1 MSTDPRKAIAES
13 RMTAMQI
20 TVVGITILLNALDGF
35 DVLSISFA
43 SPGIAAEWGINRAA
57 LGIVL
62 SMELAGMAVGSVLIG
77 RLADVIGRRNTLLG
91 CCSVMFVGMLMAS
104 TATGIVSLSIW
115 RVLTGLGIGGM
126 LAAINAVAAEFSSA
140 KRKHLCVS
148 LMAIGYPVGAVVGGS
163 IAAQLLETYDWRSVF
178 YLGAALTAMCIPLIW
193 FLVPESVH
201 WLADKRPA
209 NALERINRTLKKI
222 GHATVTAVPPATEE
236 EKRASASGIFSPA
249 FLTTTL
255 IVTTAYFLH
264 ITTFYFVI
272 KWIPKIVVDM
282 GFVASSAAGVL
293 VWANVGGALGGATL
307 GFLTLKFNVKRITVF
322 TLAVS
327 TIMVIVFG
335 RSPADLDKLA
345 FYAAAAGF
353 FTNASIVGLYAIFAH
368 AYPTHIRA
376 SGTGFAVGV
385 GRGGAVIGPIVAGFL
400 FESGLTLPQVAIW
413 MAAGSCVAAAA
424 LAFLKLHDDDRGERA
439 PARNTKLEP
448 APESG

>member
-1 MSTDPRKAIAES
+1 
-13 RMTAMQI
+13 MQI

-43 SPGIAAEWGINRAA
+43 SPGIAEEWGINRAA

-62 SMELAGMAVGSVLIG
+62 SMELIGMAVGSVFIG

-91 CCSVMFVGMLMAS
+91 CCSVMFVGMFMAT
-104 TATGIVSLSIW
+104 TAAGIVQLSVW

-148 LMAIGYPVGAVVGGS
+148 LMAIGYPVGAVIGGS
-163 IAAQLLETYDWRSVF
+163 IAAQLLKTYDWRSVF
-178 YLGAALTAMCIPLIW
+178 YLGAGLTGLCLPLIY

-209 NALERINRTLKKI
+209 NALERINKTLRKI
-222 GHATVTAVPPATEE
+222 GHATISAIPEATDE
-236 EKRASASGIFSPA
+236 EKQITSSGIFSRT
-249 FLTTTL
+249 FLATTV

-282 GFVASSAAGVL
+282 NFVASSAAGVL

-307 GFLTLKFNVKRITVF
+307 GFLSLKFNVKRLTVF
-322 TLAVS
+322 TLAAS
-327 TIMVIVFG
+327 TVMVIVFG
-335 RSPADLDKLA
+335 NSPNDLDKLA
-345 FYAAAAGF
+345 MFAAMAGF

-376 SGTGFAVGV
+376 SGTGFAVGI

-400 FESGLTLPQVAIW
+400 FESGLGLPQVAVW
-413 MAAGSCVAAAA
+413 MAAGSCVAAVA
-424 LAFLKLHDDDRGERA
+424 LAFLKLHDDDKGAEA
-439 PARNTKLEP
+439 PSEEALEP
-448 APESG
+448 AASPG